1 MEGTNDDYKKQSE
14 YKNLTHKFDKMMRA
28 LYGQRG
34 AQLDIDILASDEA
47 QSFINAHAGILDS
60 TFKQVRMTDKMRERL
75 TRSNYI
81 FSGIKTFH
89 ELNEAF
95 PSLLDENGD
104 RKPFERFLNDV
115 RKIDETYNANY
126 LHAEYNFVQAS
137 AEMAAKWE
145 QYSEDGDRYLLQY
158 RTAHD
163 DKVRPEHAALDRI
176 TLPMGDPFWESYYP
190 PNGWNC
196 FVAGTPVLTMDGWKG
211 IESIKKGDLVIGGSG
226 KVRKVIGTHART
238 VDDELFCVITKGA
251 MATCTPNHR
260 FYTPHGWV
268 EARSLHK
275 GDIIIQ
281 VGENSTLHLVVH
293 AIANTRT
300 LLRYGLMACV
310 RKWKAIA
317 SLAVNDKVDVGNE
330 KVNDVTSKK
339 LSRFEWKAYCR
350 QVVSYDFLAFAQWC
364 TECAHA
370 LWVKPASG
378 KGMLQRLRLHVRAKK
393 GRARFQLLS
402 YATNEVAVGLGL
414 TLAYMETLGGKLMV
428 GLRKSLARFLSSV
441 GVVYPLSSDRLTTM
455 SDGNAKVGKEAMH
468 GSTIDV
474 PMGTKPSE
482 TALLC
487 DVPVFCGIK
496 DIHAFDGF
504 NSFFDFLRNTFFH
517 NRYVLVEGKVTKKK
531 RETTVYNL
539 SIFKDESYIVPIG
552 ITHNCRCTVVQVRRG
567 KYEETP
573 HNEAMSRGEE
583 VLNGEKL
590 SIFRFNSGKQGKTMP
605 DYNPYTIKRCNDC
618 DVAKGKL
625 GLVNEIVDNQLCAAC
640 QCVRN
645 CQGKGSYTLDDKFGE
660 RLKISNLA
668 DKTEV
673 KENTRAA
680 HALLS
685 SFPNMGIQIRKHVFE
700 DGVKNPEYLINEKV
714 ADRKGIEFTK
724 GIQSGFKKAIKQGC
738 SVVVIDLDM
747 HMREKKL
754 PVSSLAKFIDWRSS
768 DFKAG
773 IIEECYI
780 IYHDKAV
787 LVDKSHNTREKIK
800 AEIEKLK
807 P

>member
-1 MEGTNDDYKKQSE
+1 MLRHKITDLPQLKETARIKKGVVAQFFSGDTPRIEVSKKLTADDWARNTRDVQAGWSTQDNPILHECGHYVDYICDKEKYEKRSENNRFFGDTKSLLEDKVSKYAATNQWELEAELYAGAMRGKVYSDDVLSLSRISKSDNDIAKRILSYASGDSVCLPSE
-14 YKNLTHKFDKMMRA
+14 EVSKGFKDAMKAVFSQK
-28 LYGQRG
+28 GSSFS
-34 AQLDIDILASDEA
+34 IDIMADGNVQKLIEAHTDVLNRNIERLEMSD
-47 QSFINAHAGILDS
+47 L
-60 TFKQVRMTDKMRERL
+60 MRQRL

-81 FSGIKTFH
+81 FSGMKTFH

-95 PSLLDENGD
+95 PSLLDENGN

-115 RKIDETYNANY
+115 RKIDETYNSNY
-126 LHAEYNFVQAS
+126 LRAEYNFVQAS

-176 TLPMGDPFWESYYP
+176 TLPMSDPFWESYYP
-190 PNGWNC
+190 P
-196 FVAGTPVLTMDGWKG
+196 
-211 IESIKKGDLVIGGSG
+211 
-226 KVRKVIGTHART
+226 
-238 VDDELFCVITKGA
+238 
-251 MATCTPNHR
+251 
-260 FYTPHGWV
+260 
-268 EARSLHK
+268 
-275 GDIIIQ
+275 
-281 VGENSTLHLVVH
+281 
-293 AIANTRT
+293 
-300 LLRYGLMACV
+300 
-310 RKWKAIA
+310 
-317 SLAVNDKVDVGNE
+317 
-330 KVNDVTSKK
+330 
-339 LSRFEWKAYCR
+339 LSW
-350 QVVSYDFLAFAQWC
+350 
-364 TECAHA
+364 
-370 LWVKPASG
+370 
-378 KGMLQRLRLHVRAKK
+378 
-393 GRARFQLLS
+393 
-402 YATNEVAVGLGL
+402 
-414 TLAYMETLGGKLMV
+414 
-428 GLRKSLARFLSSV
+428 
-441 GVVYPLSSDRLTTM
+441 
-455 SDGNAKVGKEAMH
+455 
-468 GSTIDV
+468 
-474 PMGTKPSE
+474 
-482 TALLC
+482 
-487 DVPVFCGIK
+487 
-496 DIHAFDGF
+496 
-504 NSFFDFLRNTFFH
+504 
-517 NRYVLVEGKVTKKK
+517 
-531 RETTVYNL
+531 
-539 SIFKDESYIVPIG
+539 
-552 ITHNCRCTVVQVRRG
+552 NCRCSVVQVRRG

-583 VLNGEKL
+583 AFANNEKL
-590 SIFRFNSGKQGKTMP
+590 NMFRFNSGIQGKTMP

-685 SFPNMGIQIRKHVFE
+685 SFPNMSVQIRKHVFE